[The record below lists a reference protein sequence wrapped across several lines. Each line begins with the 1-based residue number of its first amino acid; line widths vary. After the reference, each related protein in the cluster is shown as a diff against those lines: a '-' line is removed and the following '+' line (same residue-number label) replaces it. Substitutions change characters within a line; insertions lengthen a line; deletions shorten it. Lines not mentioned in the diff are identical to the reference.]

1 MLLPLFFTTALA
13 ATDVKLETAD
23 GTKVHALADTVK
35 DAKKGVVLVHMA
47 GRSAK
52 DWSYLSEKLSR
63 AGQSVVAPDLRGHG
77 GNIPEGDDPDV
88 PDEDWAKMVQE
99 VQASVQYLRDRGVE
113 DVSCAGASI
122 GANLCLLAAAADPQI
137 VNLVLLSPGLN
148 YKGVKT
154 VAAIEAYGE
163 RPVLL
168 VASEDDNFAFRS
180 ATVLEA
186 KATGQRKY
194 QILQN
199 AGHGTKM
206 LNRDPGLEGLM
217 TSWLMGT
224 YELAA
229 GELVAPRPRNAEAIA
244 EDVKT
249 TGEKLQS
256 HQ

>member
-1 MLLPLFFTTALA
+1 MLLPLLVTTAFA
-13 ATDVKLETAD
+13 ATDITLETED
-23 GTKVHALADTVK
+23 GTQVHAFVDTAK
-35 DAKKGVVLVHMA
+35 DSKKGVVLVHMA
-47 GRSAK
+47 GRSAS
-52 DWSYLSEKLSR
+52 DWSYLSEKLAK
-63 AGQSVVAPDLRGHG
+63 AGQTTVAPDLRGHG
-77 GNIPEGDDPDV
+77 GNIPEGAEPDV
-88 PDEDWAKMVQE
+88 PDEDWPRMLQE
-99 VQASVQYLRDRGVE
+99 VQSSVRYLRDQGVE
-113 DVSCAGASI
+113 EVSCAGASI
-122 GANLCLLAAAADPQI
+122 GANLCLVAAAADPGI

-154 VAAIEAYGE
+154 VAAIEAYGD
-163 RPVLL
+163 RPVLF

-180 ATVLEA
+180 ASVLEN

-194 QILQN
+194 QILKN

-206 LNRDPGLEGLM
+206 LNRDPGLEGLL

-224 YELAA
+224 YELSA
-229 GELVAPRPRNAEAIA
+229 GEIVAPRPRNAEAKA